1 MSPIRYRTLHWSLD
15 DASVATIAL
24 DRPEARNA
32 INAQMRSDLLHAF
45 TRAGREARC
54 ILLTGAG
61 DVFCAGQDMGEGRNL
76 HDVDLGRALRDEYA
90 PLLAAMHDLP
100 IPIVAAVNGDAA
112 GAGMQLA
119 LNCDVTVAA
128 ASANF
133 VATGAQLGLL
143 PDAGGTW
150 WLPRLVGP
158 ARAMGMALFGEPIT
172 ATEAVDWGLIWE
184 VAPDAGLLRRAHA
197 RASTLAAGP
206 AHALAETRRAMRAG
220 LTATLPAQIEREADT
235 QAELGRSRDF
245 LEAMVALSEGRGPK
259 FEGR

>member
-15 DASVATIAL
+15 DAKVATIAL
-24 DRPEARNA
+24 DRPTARNA
-32 INAQMRSDLLHAF
+32 INAQMRSDLGHAF
-45 TRAGREARC
+45 ARARSKARC

-76 HDVDLGRALRDEYA
+76 HDLDLGRALREEYA
-90 PLLAAMHDLP
+90 PLLAMMRDLP

-119 LNCDVTVAA
+119 LNCDVVVAA
-128 ASANF
+128 MGARF

-143 PDAGGTW
+143 PDAGSTW
-150 WLPRLVGP
+150 WLPRLIGP
-158 ARAMGMALFGEPIT
+158 ARAMGMALFGQPIT

-184 VAPDAGLLRRAHA
+184 VAPDVDLMRRAHA
-197 RASTLAAGP
+197 RAHTLAEGP
-206 AHALAETRRAMRAG
+206 SHAFAETRRAMRAG
-220 LTATLPAQIEREADT
+220 LTATLDAQIGHEADT
-235 QAELGRSRDF
+235 QAKLGRSRDF